1 MSRFITLQGINRG
14 QWLGMLF
21 AVVFGAAGIV
31 ALGTHFEPSS
41 SGNVVSGHAIASAGA
56 LCLVMCLAAWQI
68 HRRSRRIAQRTM
80 ALHAEASRQRAR
92 FESLVQSTDGIVWE
106 SDTERRQFSFVSD
119 KAAAVLGYPPG
130 DWLQAGFWLAHLH
143 PHDRRRIP
151 LCCPGQFGQPRR
163 RELEYR
169 MIARDGRIVWI
180 HDLISLVVEEDGS
193 RQLRGLM
200 LDVTARKQVEADTL
214 RMLSEQRALLDNVLV
229 GIAFLRNR
237 HIVSC
242 NRRFEELFGYGP
254 GELAGQSTRVLYASR
269 RLYDEIGRA
278 AYTGEPRALLYS
290 DEVLMRRRG
299 GGTFWC
305 ALSGQALDPTHPD
318 EGSIWLYTDISDRK
332 AAEDEAKQLRRAVEQ
347 SPVSILITDPD
358 GVIEYV
364 NPRFSE
370 VTGFSRREVV
380 GQTPRILR
388 SGETS
393 AEVYADLWQTILAGR
408 EWRGRM
414 RNRRKNGEPFWE
426 EATIAPVFG
435 DDGKV
440 AHFIAVK
447 EDISE
452 RQRKDD
458 ELARYRESLESQV
471 LARTE
476 DLALAMQKARAAER
490 AKDEFLTHMSHEI
503 RTPINAIIGFSE
515 LLAGT
520 PLNAL
525 QKDYLAKLDGASE
538 HLLTLINKVLDLSKI
553 AAGKLELAEHEF
565 ALPDTLQRLVSV
577 LDLQAQEKG
586 LALDVQAAP
595 GVPERLRGDALRLK
609 QILMNLLANA
619 IKFTE
624 HGGVSLRA
632 ELAEAPGLAGDRV
645 EIRFTVRDTGIG
657 MAPDELQ
664 RVFEPFA
671 QADASMTRRF
681 GGTGLGLSISRELV
695 TLMGGRL
702 AVRSAPGEGTEF
714 TVTLPF
720 RVAASTAGEPGAAV
734 ARPAPAGYRF
744 EAVHVLLAE
753 DQPLNQQVAVE
764 LLAGAGIRS
773 TIAHNGQQALDLL
786 GTSDAPRFDLVLMDI
801 QMPVL
806 DGLSAIREIRRRPAL
821 RELPVIAMTAH
832 VLDEERRECLAA
844 GANDHLGKPFR
855 ADTLFARLAAWLP
868 AAKVI
873 RDSLATPPV
882 PPATAADDTAVLD
895 AVAGIERFAGRED
908 KYRSWL
914 RRFCDEWRDAAARL
928 RRHVAAGD
936 HAALARDAHALKG
949 LAGSL
954 GLMQLDAGCV
964 AVESATR
971 QQAGGET
978 LEQALQRVEQV
989 LELTFEQVGA
999 YLQERGAS

>member
-1 MSRFITLQGINRG
+1 MRRPSPAPGINRIP
-14 QWLGMLF
+14 LLATLF
-21 AVVFGAAGIV
+21 ALVLGAAG
-31 ALGTHFEPSS
+31 
-41 SGNVVSGHAIASAGA
+41 VVVVGGVDVSPTGHTLNLKAIAAAG
-56 LCLVMCLAAWQI
+56 VVFLAMSLAGWMV
-68 HRRSRRIAQRTM
+68 HRGSRRIARRTM
-80 ALHAEASRQRAR
+80 ELHAEATRQRAR

-106 SDTERRQFSFVSD
+106 ADTDRRQFSFVSD
-119 KAAAVLGYPPG
+119 KAAAILGYPPS
-130 DWLQAGFWLAHLH
+130 DWLQPGFWLAHLH

-151 LCCPGQFGQPRR
+151 VCCPGQFGQPRR
-163 RELEYR
+163 RDLEYR
-169 MIARDGRIVWI
+169 MITSDGRIVWI
-180 HDLISLVVEEDGS
+180 HDLISLVVEDDGT

-214 RMLSEQRALLDNVLV
+214 RMLSEQKALLDNVLV

-237 HIVSC
+237 QIVSC
-242 NRRFEELFGYGP
+242 NRRFEELFGYAP
-254 GELAGQSTRVLYASR
+254 EELTGKSTRLLYSNR
-269 RLYDEIGRA
+269 RMYDEIGRA
-278 AYTGEPRALLYS
+278 AYSGEPRALLYS

-305 ALSGQALDPTHPD
+305 ALSGQALDPAHPD

-347 SPVSILITDPD
+347 SPVSILITDPE

-364 NPRFSE
+364 NPRFTE
-370 VTGFSRREVV
+370 VTGFSRREAV
-380 GQTPRILR
+380 GHTPRILR

-393 AEVYADLWQTILAGR
+393 NELYGDLWQTILAGR

-414 RNRRKNGEPFWE
+414 RNRRKNGELFWE

-435 DDGKV
+435 DDGTV

-520 PLNAL
+520 PLDL
-525 QKDYLAKLDGASE
+525 HQKDYLAKLNGASE

-553 AAGKLELAEHEF
+553 AAGKLELADNEF
-565 ALPDTLQRLVSV
+565 ALPDTLGRLVAVLDHQAQDKGLTLEMRAAPDIPQRLC
-577 LDLQAQEKG
+577 
-586 LALDVQAAP
+586 
-595 GVPERLRGDALRLK
+595 GDALRLK

-624 HGGVSLRA
+624 RGSVSLCA
-632 ELAEAPGLAGDRV
+632 ELAAPPSLPGDRV
-645 EIRFTVRDTGIG
+645 DIRFTVRDTGIG
-657 MAPDELQ
+657 MAPEMLQ

-671 QADASMTRRF
+671 QGDASMTRRY

-695 TLMGGRL
+695 TLMGGRI
-702 AVRSAPGEGTEF
+702 AVRSAPGAGTEF
-714 TVTLPF
+714 AVTLPF
-720 RVAASTAGEPGAAV
+720 RIAETAETGEIGIAPQVAAASTWC
-734 ARPAPAGYRF
+734 F
-744 EAVHVLLAE
+744 DAVHILLAE

-764 LLAGAGIRS
+764 LLASAGIGC
-773 TIAHNGQQALDLL
+773 TVAQNGQEALDLL
-786 GTSDAPRFDLVLMDI
+786 ARADAPHFDLVLMDI

-806 DGLSAIREIRRRPAL
+806 DGLSAIREIRRRPEL
-821 RELPVIAMTAH
+821 HDLPVIAMTAH
-832 VLDEERRECLAA
+832 VLDEERRDCLAA

-868 AAKVI
+868 AGKVHCAAA
-873 RDSLATPPV
+873 ATPAPV
-882 PPATAADDTAVLD
+882 PSAVAADTVMD
-895 AVAGIERFAGRED
+895 AGAGIERFAGRED
-908 KYRSWL
+908 KYCSWL
-914 RRFCDEWRDAAARL
+914 RRFCDEWQDAPERL

-954 GLMQLDAGCV
+954 GLMQLNASCM

-971 QQAGGET
+971 QHASGET
-978 LEQALQRVEQV
+978 LEQALHGVEQV
-989 LELTFEQVGA
+989 LDLTFEQVGA